1 MKNVY
6 KNIDEYNLGKTRK
19 VVLIFHDMI
28 AGMIS
33 NKKLNQI
40 ATQQF
45 IRIKQLHIC
54 AVFITQSYFAV
65 AKIVRLNYT
74 YFLS

>member
-1 MKNVY
+1 MQNVY
-6 KNIDEYNLGKTRK
+6 KNIEEYILGKKRK

-40 ATQQF
+40 EAEKF
-45 IRIKQLHIC
+45 IRRKQLHIC
-54 AVFITQSYFAV
+54 TVFITQSYFAV

-74 YFLS
+74 HFLP